1 MGFTF
6 HAAAATAALLLA
18 LAAATHAAEQ
28 QPYPSRPVRLIVAN
42 TPGGAP
48 DVVARL
54 VAARLSELWGQSIV
68 VDNRPG
74 ATGMIAAE
82 AVARA
87 APDGYTLWLN
97 TMTQLIATLQAQRY
111 MLAKEFAPVS
121 LVASTPFVIVVG
133 AQVPVTTLAEWIAY
147 AKARPADIVYG
158 SGGTWGSSHLC
169 MESINAL
176 TGITATHVPYKG
188 ATQVLNDLAGG
199 RVHAY
204 CPAAPSLPIFVQSGK
219 IRALAQTYTKL
230 TPLAPG
236 LPPVAETIP
245 GFELLGWYGMQMP
258 LKTPPELVNRINAD
272 LVKVLKMPDIQER
285 LFAVGAQ
292 AVGSTPA
299 ELGTFLA
306 NETKRWDK
314 LLRESGGII
323 VQKKGSRPE
332 RPANER

>member
-1 MGFTF
+1 MAVTSRV
-6 HAAAATAALLLA
+6 AAA
-18 LAAATHAAEQ
+18 LAALFLAPSLAAHAAEQ
-28 QPYPSRPVRLIVAN
+28 QQPWPSRPVRLIVAN

-54 VAARLSELWGQSIV
+54 VATKLSELWGQSIV

-74 ATGMIAAE
+74 ATGIIAAD
-82 AVARA
+82 VVHRS
-87 APDGYTLWLN
+87 APDGYTLWIN

-111 MLAKEFAPVS
+111 QLAQEYAPVS

-133 AQVPVTTLAEWIAY
+133 AQLPVTTLAEWIAY
-147 AKARPADIVYG
+147 AKARPGDIVYG

-176 TGITATHVPYKG
+176 TGIVATHVPYKG
-188 ATQVLNDLAGG
+188 APQVLNDIAGG

-204 CPAAPSLPIFVQSGK
+204 CPAAPSLPLFVQSGK
-219 IRALAQTYTKL
+219 IRPLAVTYLKP

-245 GFELLGWYGMQMP
+245 GFQLLGWYGLQAP
-258 LKTPPELVNRINAD
+258 LKTPPELVKRINTD
-272 LVKVLKMPDIQER
+272 LVKVLKMPEIQER
-285 LFAVGAQ
+285 LFAVGAE

-299 ELGTFLA
+299 EHADFL
-306 NETKRWDK
+306 NKETQRWEK
-314 LLRESGGII
+314 LLRENDGII
-323 VQKKGSRPE
+323 PGKKG
-332 RPANER
+332 

>member
-1 MGFTF
+1 VRL
-6 HAAAATAALLLA
+6 AAA
-18 LAAATHAAEQ
+18 LAALFLAPGLAAHAAEQQ

-54 VAARLSELWGQSIV
+54 VATKLAEIWGQSIV

-74 ATGMIAAE
+74 ATGIIAAE
-82 AVARA
+82 ALFRA

-111 MLAKEFAPVS
+111 QLAKEFTPVS

-133 AQVPVTTLAEWIAY
+133 AQLPVATLAEWIAY
-147 AKARPADIVYG
+147 AKARPGQIVYG

-169 MESINAL
+169 MESINTL
-176 TGITATHVPYKG
+176 MGITATHVPYKG
-188 ATQVLNDLAGG
+188 ATQVLNDIAGG

-204 CPAAPSLPIFVQSGK
+204 CPAAPSLPVFVQSGK
-219 IRALAQTYTKL
+219 IRPLAVTYLKP

-245 GFELLGWYGMQMP
+245 GFELLGWYGLQAP
-258 LKTPPELVNRINAD
+258 LKTPPELVDRINAD
-272 LVKVLKMPDIQER
+272 LVKVLRMPDLQER
-285 LFAVGAQ
+285 LFNVGAQ
-292 AVGSTPA
+292 AVGSTPQ
-299 ELGTFLA
+299 EFGVFL
-306 NETKRWDK
+306 NRETQRWDK
-314 LLRESGGII
+314 LIRETGGVIGA
-323 VQKKGSRPE
+323 QKGG
-332 RPANER
+332 

>member
-1 MGFTF
+1 MRFTV
-6 HAAAATAALLLA
+6 HAAAVTAALLLA
-18 LAAATHAAEQ
+18 LGTPARAAE

-54 VAARLSELWGQSIV
+54 VATKLTELWGQSIV

-74 ATGMIAAE
+74 ATGLIAAD
-82 AVARA
+82 ALARA
-87 APDGYTLWLN
+87 APDGYTLWIN

-111 MLAKEFAPVS
+111 MLATEFAPVS

-133 AQVPVTTLAEWIAY
+133 AQLPVNTLAEWIAY
-147 AKARPADIVYG
+147 AKARPGEIVYG

-169 MESINAL
+169 MESINTL
-176 TGITATHVPYKG
+176 MGITATHVPYKG
-188 ATQVLNDLAGG
+188 ASQVLNDIAGG

-219 IRALAQTYTKL
+219 IRPLAMTYMKPS
-230 TPLAPG
+230 PLAPG

-245 GFELLGWYGMQMP
+245 GFELLGWYGLQMP

-272 LVKVLKMPDIQER
+272 LVKVLKTPELQER
-285 LFAVGAQ
+285 LFNVGAQ

-299 ELGTFLA
+299 EFATFL
-306 NETKRWDK
+306 NKETQRWDK

-323 VQKKGSRPE
+323 VQTQKGSGQE
-332 RPANER
+332 RPTNER

>member
-1 MGFTF
+1 MRFRMQ
-6 HAAAATAALLLA
+6 AAAVGGALLIA
-18 LAAATHAAEQ
+18 LSSALNAAEQ
-28 QPYPSRPVRLIVAN
+28 QAFPTRPVRLIVAN

-54 VAARLSELWGQSIV
+54 VAIKLTELWGQSIV

-74 ATGMIAAE
+74 ATGLIAAE
-82 AVARA
+82 ALARA

-111 MLAKEFAPVS
+111 MLATEFAPVS

-133 AQVPVTTLAEWIAY
+133 AQLPVNTLAEWIAY
-147 AKARPADIVYG
+147 AKARPEETVYG

-169 MESINAL
+169 MESINKI
-176 TGITATHVPYKG
+176 TGIRATHVPYKG
-188 ATQVLNDLAGG
+188 APQVLNDIAGG

-204 CPAAPSLPIFVQSGK
+204 CPAAPSLPAFVQSGK
-219 IRALAQTYTKL
+219 IKALAVTYLKP

-236 LPPVAETIP
+236 LPPVADTIP
-245 GFELLGWYGMQMP
+245 GFQLLGWYGMQLP
-258 LKTPPELVNRINAD
+258 LKTPPELISRINAD
-272 LVKVLKMPDIQER
+272 LVKVLRMPELQER
-285 LFAVGAQ
+285 LFAVGAE

-299 ELGTFLA
+299 EFQIFL
-306 NETKRWDK
+306 NSETARWDR

-323 VQKKGSRPE
+323 VQK
-332 RPANER
+332 PAG